1 MDDKKLKRLREIYK
15 PGTRVVLITMDDPA
29 APPVGTQG
37 TVLGVDD
44 IGSVMT
50 KWDNGSSLSLLYGV
64 DSFSVVE
71 KK

>member
-1 MDDKKLKRLREIYK
+1 MDERKLKRLREIYK
-15 PGTRVVLITMDDPA
+15 PGTRVELIAMDDPA
-29 APPVGTQG
+29 SPPVGTHG